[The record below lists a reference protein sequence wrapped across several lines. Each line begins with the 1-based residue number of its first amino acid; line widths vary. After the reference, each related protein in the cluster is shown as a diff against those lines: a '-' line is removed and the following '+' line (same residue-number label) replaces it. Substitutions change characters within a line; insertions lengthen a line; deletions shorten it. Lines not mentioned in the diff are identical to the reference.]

1 MCCNRP
7 SFTTAPQGQR
17 TGWPANGSPQTGAKA
32 APGRAPLVL
41 PTAVFEYAGATAL
54 TLVSPVTR
62 KSYRFEHPGAQV
74 AVDVRDRSWVAFVPN
89 LKPVR

>member
-7 SFTTAPQGQR
+7 SFPTAPQSQR
-17 TGWPANGSPQTGAKA
+17 AGWPASGRPQPVAKA
-32 APGRAPLVL
+32 APAHTPLAL
-41 PTAVFEYAGATAL
+41 PTAVFEYVGATAL

-62 KSYRFEHPGAQV
+62 KSYRFEHPGARV

-89 LKPVR
+89 LKLVR